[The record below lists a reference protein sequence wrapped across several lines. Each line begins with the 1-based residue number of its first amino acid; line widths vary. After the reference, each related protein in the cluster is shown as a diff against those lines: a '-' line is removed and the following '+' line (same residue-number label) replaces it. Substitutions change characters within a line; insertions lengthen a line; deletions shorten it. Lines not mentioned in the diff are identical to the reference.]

1 MIRGQL
7 LTQWPMGYSARVGA
21 ELLGNPAAA
30 PIAAPLAAG
39 ADQVETF
46 PSTESE
52 ATAHYQN

>member
-1 MIRGQL
+1 
-7 LTQWPMGYSARVGA
+7 MGYSAGVGA

-46 PSTESE
+46 PSAESE